1 MITAIFLCFA
11 FLIKYNLF
19 SKKRFCQGVSHHVT
33 SSTLPYLQKN
43 SYKQTMSKP
52 FCIVDWQDHQVIF
65 LDQRLLPEKESYIT
79 CSSVEDVARAI
90 CNMTVRGAPA
100 LGVAAAMGLALAAQN
115 SKAGNFSEFLNE
127 VESAAAVLFN
137 TRPTAVNLCWA
148 LERIKNFTRDHRNT
162 PLADLKN
169 KVLAE
174 AITIKNED
182 IAANRRIGQFGQV
195 LLRDGDTVLT
205 HCNAGALCS
214 AGFGTALGVIYAARE
229 AGKNI
234 SVIADETRPVL
245 QGARLTA
252 WELTQNGVPVTVI
265 SDNMAGHIMA
275 KGLVKQVIVGAD
287 RIAANG
293 DTANKI
299 GTYSVAILAKYHGIP
314 FYVAAPSS
322 TVDLSLSSGQNIPI
336 EQRHENEIRIYN
348 DKIVVPDSAKVL
360 NPAFDITPHELITAI
375 ITDQGIAKP
384 NFTKNLPAV
393 LQSIPSK
400 KII

>member
-1 MITAIFLCFA
+1 MPCPQ
-11 FLIKYNLF
+11 
-19 SKKRFCQGVSHHVT
+19 KK
-33 SSTLPYLQKN
+33 
-43 SYKQTMSKP
+43 SYKQNMSKP
-52 FCIVDWQDHQVIF
+52 FCIVDWKDHQVIF

-79 CSSVEDVARAI
+79 CSTVDDVARAI

-115 SKAGNFSEFLNE
+115 SKVVSFAEFLNE
-127 VESAAAVLFN
+127 METAATILFK

-148 LERIKNFTRDHRNT
+148 LERVKTFVRDHQDISL
-162 PLADLKN
+162 PELKT
-169 KVLAE
+169 LILTE
-174 AITIKNED
+174 AINIKNED

-275 KGLVKQVIVGAD
+275 KGLVNQVIVGAD

-299 GTYSVAILAKYHGIP
+299 GTYSVAILAKHHSIP

-322 TVDLSLSSGQNIPI
+322 TVDLSLSSGQDIPI
-336 EQRHENEIRIYN
+336 EQRHENEIRMFN
-348 DKIVVPDSAKVL
+348 EKIVVPASAKVL

-375 ITDQGIAKP
+375 VTDQGIVKP
-384 NFTKNLPAV
+384 NFTKNLPLA